1 MKLRMRL
8 ALMFSVIVHAAVLVA
23 IWISPTLNTALG
35 LRNIRFVDE
44 EYNRAILIDF
54 SQSLNYPPGYNVFS
68 VPEKTVD
75 LDKAKAEAE
84 RQRRLEAKRRARERE
99 EAAKRE
105 AEQKAPQAKNE
116 PPPKPSPTPNDG
128 YPGGFGKI
136 NTAPIK
142 DQVAQLYEAKKAG
155 KLVLPEGRLKVG
167 VAGQIQ
173 PDGSLTDYR
182 VIVSSGNPEIDRAAL
197 AILAAVSESH
207 ALGPLHQL
215 TSLTM
220 ILDIDQQAQLSVAG
234 FSETERAAAD
244 ITTLANAAILFARLR
259 KADDPGAMAILN
271 NVKVTHT
278 GQRVQANI
286 TMPRQTASDALAKT
300 MEKGS

>member
-1 MKLRMRL
+1 MKFRL
-8 ALMFSVIVHAAVLVA
+8 SLAFTFSVIVHAAMLIG
-23 IWISPTLNTALG
+23 IWISPTLSTALG
-35 LRNIRFVDE
+35 LRNIQFVDE
-44 EYNRAILIDF
+44 DYNRAILIDF

-84 RQRRLEAKRRARERE
+84 RQRRLEAKRRAHERE
-99 EAAKRE
+99 DAAKRE
-105 AEQKAPQAKNE
+105 EEQKAQQAKNE
-116 PPPKPSPTPNDG
+116 PPPKPSPTPNDS

-155 KLVLPEGRLKVG
+155 KLVLPEGKLKVG
-167 VAGQIQ
+167 VAGQIK
-173 PDGSLTDYR
+173 PDGSVVDYR

-234 FSETERAAAD
+234 FSESERAAAD
-244 ITTLANAAILFARLR
+244 ITNLANLAIMYARMR
-259 KADDPGAMAILN
+259 KADDAAAMAIIN

-286 TMPRQTASDALAKT
+286 IMPRQTASDALNKS